1 MWEHIQTYLGK
12 FWRWLIVIWGS
23 SYALFVKVFEPDRAW
38 VAIWRVFVLSFFTK
52 MLELA
57 YDEEK
62 ERLTYRAWRS
72 KFSSTTAL
80 FKSFFKVAIYLVL
93 MLLLAEGRSVYS
105 QGVSHQARSIVTSLV
120 FTIECLNNLKHLSA
134 LPTLKGYVKAL
145 TKIIKRTV
153 LPEGIEEDDL
163 DL

>member
-1 MWEHIQTYLGK
+1 MWEQIQSCLGK

-23 SYALFVKVFEPDRAW
+23 SYTLFVKVFEPDRAW

-57 YDEEK
+57 YDEET
-62 ERLTYRAWRS
+62 ERLSYKAWRS
-72 KFSSTTAL
+72 RFSSATAL
-80 FKSFFKVAIYLVL
+80 FKAFFKVAIYLVL

-105 QGVSHQARSIVTSLV
+105 QGVSHQARSVVTSLV
-120 FTIECLNNLKHLSA
+120 FTIECLNNLKHLSTLPA
-134 LPTLKGYVKAL
+134 LSGYVKAIS
-145 TKIIKRTV
+145 KAVKQIV
-153 LPEGIEEDDL
+153 LPKGIDEDDL